1 MGEIHFFPD
10 SETMKTIHY
19 FELLILSEPD
29 NNVTPK
35 FSSFQYQIRPFGPF
49 LPPNKIFSAFPPQI
63 RFRLVAESTFFSYFA
78 RVILYLKHNSPYIT
92 A

>member
-29 NNVTPK
+29 NNGLCITI
-35 FSSFQYQIRPFGPF
+35 FLNRIFQQR
-49 LPPNKIFSAFPPQI
+49 
-63 RFRLVAESTFFSYFA
+63 
-78 RVILYLKHNSPYIT
+78 
-92 A
+92 